1 MMYDTVR
8 RFCVD
13 TKLPKD
19 LVLCLDGTG
28 NEFGDANS
36 NVVKLYAT
44 LAQSDRQV
52 CYYHP
57 GLGTRGDPGALTKLA
72 KFWTKSSAWLSGTA

>member
-1 MMYDTVR
+1 M
-8 RFCVD
+8 D

-57 GLGTRGDPGALTKLA
+57 GLGTRGDPNALTKLA
-72 KFWTKSSAWLSGTA
+72 KALDDKPSAWPSGTA